1 MPLYAKK
8 LSICQDRLGTNIGK
22 TPHKNVFFSQRYVI
36 DAGLSKERCFDQIS
50 QVRGKLL
57 EPCVSIRNVPP
68 LRACVCVFVPSLSW
82 QIFAFDREFPD
93 AITLAFL
100 WVCAS
105 LQLESLQ
112 TILAS
117 KASAK
122 QRQGRAGRVG
132 PGLCFRM
139 YPRDWWDNSQVP
151 TQGVSELQR
160 SPLERLVLQTLVL
173 ELGAQETS
181 FLCHC
186 LLKRRLFAKTGSGQ
200 AQETVE

>member
-1 MPLYAKK
+1 MERQRIQQSRKTNASNGCAAKADRSAKSIEPKHEFNPKSAFHK
-8 LSICQDRLGTNIGK
+8 LVSSLGK
-22 TPHKNVFFSQRYVI
+22 S
-36 DAGLSKERCFDQIS
+36 DAGK
-50 QVRGKLL
+50 
-57 EPCVSIRNVPP
+57 
-68 LRACVCVFVPSLSW
+68 
-82 QIFAFDREFPD
+82 
-93 AITLAFL
+93 
-100 WVCAS
+100 
-105 LQLESLQ
+105 
-112 TILAS
+112 AS

-173 ELGAQETS
+173 GLGAQETS

>member
-1 MPLYAKK
+1 MCLLVMSPL
-8 LSICQDRLGTNIGK
+8 
-22 TPHKNVFFSQRYVI
+22 
-36 DAGLSKERCFDQIS
+36 
-50 QVRGKLL
+50 
-57 EPCVSIRNVPP
+57 CV
-68 LRACVCVFVPSLSW
+68 RACVCLSRACHGKSSLLIGNS
-82 QIFAFDREFPD
+82 D

-100 WVCAS
+100 WACAS

-181 FLCHC
+181 CLCHC
-186 LLKRRLFAKTGSGQ
+186 ILKPIVCQDKLGTSTGKG
-200 AQETVE
+200 